1 MSFCLKRYKIKHR
14 RTTDGEAFIK
24 RTIVSI
30 RFLDR
35 RLSFTDAMMD
45 KSLRLSIYGHFG
57 GKNML
62 NLITLNRLLEACGVG
77 HYRCRHTPEGT
88 CTRDEEGHT
97 GSHKCDKYG
106 ETY

>member
-1 MSFCLKRYKIKHR
+1 
-14 RTTDGEAFIK
+14 
-24 RTIVSI
+24 
-30 RFLDR
+30 
-35 RLSFTDAMMD
+35 
-45 KSLRLSIYGHFG
+45 
-57 GKNML
+57 ML